1 MMMSIG
7 VVVTKL
13 NFLIKI
19 RQRDISSSGWDI
31 FLKFFG
37 DIPGMLVHH
46 FQIILNFLY
55 VSQSVSW
62 LTSLLKIHKY
72 RDLSSSGWDIF
83 LKFFGHIPGMLVH
96 YLQIIPNLLYVC
108 QSVSWLTFLQKI
120 DKYRDISSSG
130 SDVSLDFFGDIPE
143 MLVHWFQ
150 MILNFLY
157 GNQSGSW
164 HTPFMKSNKF
174 RDISNS
180 WWDIFVNF
188 CRQIPGMLIHFLQII
203 QNF

>member
-1 MMMSIG
+1 MGISQVLDEISFW
-7 VVVTKL
+7 
-13 NFLIKI
+13 NFFRHSWDVGTLFPNNSEFNVCLSVCLFAYSLTKI
-19 RQRDISSSGWDI
+19 RQRHISGSGWDI

-37 DIPGMLVHH
+37 DIPEMLVHC
-46 FQIILNFLY
+46 FQIILNFL
-55 VSQSVSW
+55 
-62 LTSLLKIHKY
+62 
-72 RDLSSSGWDIF
+72 
-83 LKFFGHIPGMLVH
+83 
-96 YLQIIPNLLYVC
+96 NVC

-188 CRQIPGMLIHFLQII
+188 HRHIPGMLIHFLQII

>member
-1 MMMSIG
+1 MYVFQS
-7 VVVTKL
+7 VSWLTSL
-13 NFLIKI
+13 LIWDKC
-19 RQRDISSSGWDI
+19 RHISSSGWDI
-31 FLKFFG
+31 FLKFLG

-108 QSVSWLTFLQKI
+108 QFVTWLTFLLKLH
-120 DKYRDISSSG
+120 KYRDISSSG
-130 SDVSLDFFGDIPE
+130 
-143 MLVHWFQ
+143 
-150 MILNFLY
+150 
-157 GNQSGSW
+157 
-164 HTPFMKSNKF
+164 
-174 RDISNS
+174 
-180 WWDIFVNF
+180 WDIFLKSFGDN
-188 CRQIPGMLIHFLQII
+188 PLIFLH
-203 QNF
+203 